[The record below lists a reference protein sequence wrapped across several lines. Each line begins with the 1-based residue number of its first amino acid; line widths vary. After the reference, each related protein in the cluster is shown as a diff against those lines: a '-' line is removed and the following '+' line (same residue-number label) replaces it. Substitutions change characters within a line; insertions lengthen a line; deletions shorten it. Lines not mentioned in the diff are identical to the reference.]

1 MNRLH
6 YMTSTNAG
14 LCHGNMTWCYEVR
27 GLSTTGSQTC
37 MKELTYPSFQQS
49 WGLLVR
55 PLNWGRLNFKSRNQ
69 ITPKCSECRWRW
81 QEQKT
86 KRPGNSG
93 LNVKPSFTHTGKTTR
108 EMMNRGRGQS
118 NCHQQQNLSLWFS
131 FSQKNNPQ
139 ILPSQHQEIKY
150 ICYKF
155 IMPTLVFFWVEY

>member
-1 MNRLH
+1 
-6 YMTSTNAG
+6 MTSTNAG

-27 GLSTTGSQTC
+27 GLQYHWVTDLYERINLPILPAIMRALSEAVKLRAAELQKQKSNHSKVLRVQ
-37 MKELTYPSFQQS
+37 MK
-49 WGLLVR
+49 V
-55 PLNWGRLNFKSRNQ
+55 
-69 ITPKCSECRWRW
+69 
-81 QEQKT
+81 QKT

-108 EMMNRGRGQS
+108 EMMNQGRGQS